1 MLTELR
7 TAVRRLLRS
16 PFFSLAAVGTLAVG
30 IGASAAVFSVIHAV
44 LIRPLPYPEPE
55 SLVGVWHSDPAHD
68 RWPHAHVSYL
78 FYRAHNHVFEDM
90 GLYLSGEAGLTGGDQ
105 PEQLPSVEVTPSL
118 LRVLGIAPSLG
129 RGFRDEDS
137 EPAAD
142 PTVILGHS
150 LWQRRFG
157 GDPGV
162 VGSRIWVD
170 GVARTVLG
178 VMPAGFRVATVNAEL
193 FLPMA
198 IDRLN
203 PERGLWGNVC
213 IARLRPDTSQEMAQ
227 REMNALTGRV
237 HEAFPDPE
245 ATRQAFEK
253 ANIGAKVT
261 SLRDDVV
268 GGVARVLW
276 ILFGCVGAVLAI
288 AIANVANLFMVRAE
302 GRQQE
307 TAVRAALGA
316 GRGAIARGTVL
327 ESLIVALAGGAGGLV
342 LATVGIHVLS
352 AVAPTKIPR
361 LDDSGVGIPVVV
373 FTAAVAILCGLVFG
387 LVSAVRRV
395 DDPSSALQDG
405 GRSSTSGRPR
415 HRIRSLLVVF
425 QLALALVL
433 MVLSGLM
440 IRSFAA
446 LLATDLG
453 CDPTDVIA
461 MRLAIPASE
470 YPGPAESLAFYR
482 EVLERVSSLPGVES
496 AGMITGV
503 PLDSGG
509 ILLGHSIED
518 SPMEEDDI
526 EPNYVTHLVVPG
538 ALDALGVPMVAG
550 RRLDAD
556 DLGGGTRTAMISEAL
571 ARRFWQDPGSAV
583 GRRIMPGSPRGGGT
597 WYTIV
602 GVVGDVPYEGLA
614 DGLVDAVYYPFWSLR
629 VNTRDRM
636 YTNQLELVIETS
648 VSGASV
654 VQPVVDQVWEVDPDV
669 PVAAIRTMEEVVAVA
684 TARTRF
690 TMTLLL
696 VAACV
701 ALVLASVGLYGVIS
715 HVVSLRTR
723 EIGIRMA
730 LGADPEH
737 IHRMV
742 LGQGLVIAVAGVGLG
757 LVGSI
762 LSGRV
767 VASQLYGVTPT
778 DPLTYAAVSVAL
790 VGLAMF
796 ASYLPARRAATMRPL
811 DALRYE

>member
-1 MLTELR
+1 
-7 TAVRRLLRS
+7 
-16 PFFSLAAVGTLAVG
+16 
-30 IGASAAVFSVIHAV
+30 
-44 LIRPLPYPEPE
+44 
-55 SLVGVWHSDPAHD
+55 
-68 RWPHAHVSYL
+68 
-78 FYRAHNHVFEDM
+78 
-90 GLYLSGEAGLTGGDQ
+90 
-105 PEQLPSVEVTPSL
+105 
-118 LRVLGIAPSLG
+118 
-129 RGFRDEDS
+129 
-137 EPAAD
+137 
-142 PTVILGHS
+142 
-150 LWQRRFG
+150 
-157 GDPGV
+157 
-162 VGSRIWVD
+162 
-170 GVARTVLG
+170 
-178 VMPAGFRVATVNAEL
+178 
-193 FLPMA
+193 
-198 IDRLN
+198 
-203 PERGLWGNVC
+203 
-213 IARLRPDTSQEMAQ
+213 
-227 REMNALTGRV
+227 
-237 HEAFPDPE
+237 
-245 ATRQAFEK
+245 
-253 ANIGAKVT
+253 
-261 SLRDDVV
+261 
-268 GGVARVLW
+268 
-276 ILFGCVGAVLAI
+276 
-288 AIANVANLFMVRAE
+288 
-302 GRQQE
+302 
-307 TAVRAALGA
+307 
-316 GRGAIARGTVL
+316 
-327 ESLIVALAGGAGGLV
+327 
-342 LATVGIHVLS
+342 
-352 AVAPTKIPR
+352 
-361 LDDSGVGIPVVV
+361 
-373 FTAAVAILCGLVFG
+373 
-387 LVSAVRRV
+387 
-395 DDPSSALQDG
+395 
-405 GRSSTSGRPR
+405 
-415 HRIRSLLVVF
+415 
-425 QLALALVL
+425 
-433 MVLSGLM
+433 M

-482 EVLERVSSLPGVES
+482 EVLDRVSSLPGVES

-583 GRRIMPGSPRGGGT
+583 GRRIMPGSPQGGGT

-636 YTNQLELVIETS
+636 YTNQLELVIETG

-715 HVVSLRTR
+715 YVVSLRTR

-742 LGQGLVIAVAGVGLG
+742 LGQGLVMAVAGVGLG

-767 VASQLYGVTPT
+767 VASQLYGVAPT
-778 DPLTYAAVSVAL
+778 DPLTYAAVSVIL

-796 ASYLPARRAATMRPL
+796 SSYLPARRAATMRPL